1 MTGNGRPDRMSVLKD
16 LKFYATQAHPC
27 SYLSDRQ
34 AITLFMDPATSLDS
48 TLYSH
53 LSDIGFR
60 RSGRHIYRPRCNG
73 CNACIPARVVARD
86 FVPRRSQKKTW
97 NKNQDLQ
104 VTAHKAINDDETYE
118 LYQLYINNQ
127 HKDGDMYPATEE
139 QFESFLVQSPE
150 FCTFYKFRLKG
161 QLIAVA
167 VTDRLTNGL
176 SAIYT
181 FYHPLFS
188 RRSLGRFCIL
198 WQIEQTRAM
207 GLEYL
212 HLGYWIKGCQKMN
225 YKIQYRPLEIH
236 INNRWVT
243 LK

>member
-1 MTGNGRPDRMSVLKD
+1 MSVLKD
-16 LKFYATQAHPC
+16 LKFYATQPHPC
-27 SYLSDRQ
+27 SYLSNRQ

-48 TLYSH
+48 NLYSH

-73 CNACIPARVVARD
+73 CNACIPARVAVND
-86 FVPRRSQKKTW
+86 FAPRRSQRKTW
-97 NKNQDLQ
+97 KKNQDLE
-104 VTAHKAINDDETYE
+104 VTAHKAINDDETYA
-118 LYQLYINNQ
+118 LYKIYIDNQ

-139 QFESFLVQSPE
+139 QFESFLVQCPE

-167 VTDRLTNGL
+167 VTDRLSNGL

-181 FYHPLFS
+181 FYHPES
-188 RRSLGRFCIL
+188 NRRSLGRFCIL
-198 WQIEQTRAM
+198 WQIEQAKAM
-207 GLEYL
+207 GLEHL
-212 HLGYWIKGCQKMN
+212 HLGYWIKDCQKMN
-225 YKIQYRPLEIH
+225 YKIQYRPLEIY